1 MDLRGR
7 RVLVIGAGRTG
18 LAVARALAGRGAR
31 VLLADRRTDVGTAV
45 EPSMAGADVEMRL
58 GDDSLRLLDGVDL
71 VVPSPGVP
79 ATARPLA
86 EAAARRLPVM
96 SEIELAARLLGCPIV
111 AVTGTNG
118 KSTTTTMIGDMLTAA
133 GAQAFVGGNLGT
145 PLIEAVHGAWD
156 VAVAEISTFQLEWV
170 ERFRPRIGV
179 LLNVTPDHLDR
190 HGTMQAYAA
199 AKARLFAAQE
209 PSDVAV
215 LNRDDPLVW
224 ELAPKLRARVVSI
237 GRSDDVRGP
246 AGAFERG
253 RQVIYRD
260 ESGEQ
265 IFSLAHGGDGGM
277 PFIDNVLAAV
287 ATARL
292 YGASAEA
299 IQTVLGGFRGLP
311 HRCEFVVEARGVRYY
326 DDSKATNVGAVLK
339 SLESFPP
346 PIVLL
351 MGGLDKGADFAALR
365 PRVGER
371 VRAVVAY
378 GRARERIATALAGA
392 VSVICVDRFEEAVAR
407 CRATALPGDAVLL
420 APGCASFDQFTDYAE
435 RGNCFQSLVRQANG
449 AASR

>member
-1 MDLRGR
+1 
-7 RVLVIGAGRTG
+7 VLVIGAGRTG
-18 LAVARALAGRGAR
+18 LAVARVLAGRGAR
-31 VLLADRRTDVGTAV
+31 VRLADRRAQVGAAL
-45 EPSMAGADVEMRL
+45 EPSMRGADVEVRL
-58 GDDSLRLLDGVDL
+58 GDDGLALLDGVDL

-79 ATARPLA
+79 ATAPPLA
-86 EAAARRLPVM
+86 EATARRLPVM

-133 GAQAFVGGNLGT
+133 GARAFVGGNLGT
-145 PLIEAVHGAWD
+145 PLIEAVHGTWD
-156 VAVAEISTFQLEWV
+156 VAVAEVSTFQLEWV

-190 HGTMQAYAA
+190 HGTMQAYAE
-199 AKARLFAAQE
+199 AKARLFGAQE

-224 ELAPKLRARVVSI
+224 ELAPRLRARVVPI
-237 GRSDDVRGP
+237 GRADDARGS
-246 AGAFERG
+246 AGAFQRG

-265 IFSLAHGGDGGM
+265 AFSLARAENGGM

-292 YGASAEA
+292 YGAPADA
-299 IQTVLGGFRGLP
+299 IQSVLDGFRGLP
-311 HRCEFVVEARGVRYY
+311 HRCEFVAEARGVRYY

-339 SLESFPP
+339 SLESFPA

-351 MGGLDKGADFAALR
+351 MGGLDKGADFATLR
-365 PRVGER
+365 PHVTER

-392 VSVICVDRFEEAVAR
+392 VAVVSVDRFDDAVAR

-435 RGNCFQSLVRQANG
+435 RGTRFQSLVRQGDG
-449 AASR
+449 AADR